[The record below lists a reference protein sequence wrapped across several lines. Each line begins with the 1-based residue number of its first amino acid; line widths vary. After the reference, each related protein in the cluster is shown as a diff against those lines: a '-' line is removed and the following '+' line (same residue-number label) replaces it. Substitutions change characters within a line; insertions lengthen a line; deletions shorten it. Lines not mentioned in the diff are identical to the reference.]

1 MKKIAIT
8 MGDPNGIS
16 PEITIKAL
24 NFLDLPKENVIL
36 ITNNNILNYYSEKY
50 NLELEKDYEFIE
62 VPFRYEDIKPG
73 IETEEAGEF
82 AFRTI
87 VQACNLAVNNK
98 IEAIVTAPVSK
109 NAMKLAGHNYSGQT
123 EIIEQYIAKNG
134 QKAEMLFVCSNFSV
148 LLITRHIA
156 LKDVPAQITKEN
168 ITKKIENLY
177 KSLKIQLGIAAP
189 KIAICGLNPHCGEN
203 GMFGDEE
210 QNAIIPAIK
219 ELRAQGINI
228 EGPFAAD
235 SLFTKCELEEYNYN
249 CYVAMYHDQG
259 LIPVK
264 LMKRDNCVNTTIGL
278 DVIRTSPAHGTAFDI
293 AGKNIASA
301 DSMINA
307 IKLAINTNNY
317 SNVL

>member
-1 MKKIAIT
+1 MKKIAVT

-24 NFLDLPKENVIL
+24 NFLDLPKDKVVL
-36 ITNNNILNYYSEKY
+36 ITNNNILKYYKEKHS
-50 NLELEKDYEFIE
+50 LELEKDYDIFEI
-62 VPFRYEDIKPG
+62 PYRYEDIKPG

-82 AFRTI
+82 AFKSL
-87 VQACNLAVNNK
+87 VQACNLAVNHE

-109 NAMKLAGHNYSGQT
+109 NALKMAGHNYSGQT
-123 EIIEQYIAKNG
+123 EILEQYLANNN
-134 QKAEMLFVCSNFSV
+134 QKAEMLFVGDNFSV

-156 LKDVPAQITKEN
+156 LKDVPSKITKDFIKE
-168 ITKKIENLY
+168 KIENLQT
-177 KSLKIQLGIAAP
+177 SMQMQLGIAEP

-210 QNAIIPAIK
+210 LNAIIPAVK
-219 ELRAQGINI
+219 ELQAEGINI
-228 EGPFAAD
+228 SGPYPADALFA
-235 SLFTKCELEEYNYN
+235 KCALEECNYD

-264 LMKRDNCVNTTIGL
+264 LLQRDSSVNTTIGL

-293 AGKNIASA
+293 AGQNTASP

-307 IKLAINTNNY
+307 ISLAIKH
-317 SNVL
+317 

>member
-24 NFLDLPKENVIL
+24 NFLDLPKEKVVIL
-36 ITNNNILNYYSEKY
+36 TNKHIFNYYKEKH
-50 NLELEKDYEFIE
+50 NLELEKDYEIVE
-62 VPFRYEDIKPG
+62 IPYRLEDIKLG

-82 AFRTI
+82 AFRAI
-87 VQACNLAVNNK
+87 VQACNMAVNNE

-109 NAMKLAGHNYSGQT
+109 NAMKMAGHNYSGQT
-123 EIIEQYIAKNG
+123 EIIEQYIAQNH
-134 QKAEMLFVCSNFSV
+134 QKAEMLFVCDTYSIM
-148 LLITRHIA
+148 LITRHIA
-156 LKDVPAQITKEN
+156 LKDVPSQITKDN
-168 ITKKIENLY
+168 IKTKIENLDT
-177 KSLKIQLGIAAP
+177 SLKIQLGISNP

-210 QNAIIPAIK
+210 QNAIIPAVK
-219 ELRAQGINI
+219 ELRAEGINI

-235 SLFTKCELEEYNYN
+235 SLFTKCELDESNYN

-264 LMKRDNCVNTTIGL
+264 IMQRDNCVNTTIGL
-278 DVIRTSPAHGTAFDI
+278 DILRTSPAHGTAFDI
-293 AGKNIASA
+293 AGQNIANA

-307 IKLAINTNNY
+307 IKLAAEY
-317 SNVL
+317 